1 VASRTA
7 DACVSNRRLAQ
18 TQKPGLQSRPDPADG
33 IGVIKFPSLRGVSLL
48 LVLLPAA
55 CKTNE
60 TADLARNEM
69 LYVDVPFVT
78 KAPGD
83 RALFV
88 LPTADV
94 RDRTPLPTE
103 SHGFPIV
110 YGGDDFWERP
120 VNEMISDVLVRQLQS
135 SGIFA
140 TVSQQASPGA
150 LVLKPTLESFMT
162 GANVAISGSCSFA
175 EVGLRLQV
183 LGPADAQGKR
193 AVLHDQLYGNRQ
205 LTQVEYSP
213 VSPFRL
219 IGRALQISMGKALAG
234 LDHSNIGR
242 SSVPLDIGI
251 PAEATAPLT
260 TTATTPP
267 PTAATTPA
275 TATPPTPVRDN

>member
-1 VASRTA
+1 M
-7 DACVSNRRLAQ
+7 
-18 TQKPGLQSRPDPADG
+18 
-33 IGVIKFPSLRGVSLL
+33 IKFPSLRGVSLL
-48 LVLLPAA
+48 LVMLHAA
-55 CKTNE
+55 CATNE
-60 TADLARNEM
+60 TADFARNEL

-78 KAPGD
+78 RSRGD
-83 RALFV
+83 QPLLV
-88 LPTADV
+88 LPTVDL

-120 VNEMISDVLVRQLQS
+120 VPEMISDVLVRQLQS

-140 TVSQQASPGA
+140 TVSQEATPGA
-150 LVLKPTLESFMT
+150 LVLRPTLESFMT
-162 GANVAISGSCSFA
+162 GANVAIYGSRSFA

-183 LGPADAQGKR
+183 LGPADSQGKR

-205 LTQVEYSP
+205 LSQLEINP

-234 LDHSNIGR
+234 LDRSNVGR
-242 SSVPLDIGI
+242 SSVPLDIGV

-260 TTATTPP
+260 TTATT
-267 PTAATTPA
+267 TPA
-275 TATPPTPVRDN
+275 TPAPTAPAPTTPVRDN

>member
-1 VASRTA
+1 MT
-7 DACVSNRRLAQ
+7 
-18 TQKPGLQSRPDPADG
+18 
-33 IGVIKFPSLRGVSLL
+33 KFPSLRGVSLL

-60 TADLARNEM
+60 TADLARNDL
-69 LYVDVPFVT
+69 LYADVPFVT
-78 KAPGD
+78 KSPGD
-83 RALFV
+83 RTLVV

-103 SHGFPIV
+103 SHGFPII

-120 VNEMISDVLVRQLQS
+120 VHEMVSDVLVRQLQN

-140 TVSQQASPGA
+140 TVSQQPTPGA
-150 LVLKPTLESFMT
+150 LVLKPTIESFMT

-183 LGPADAQGKR
+183 LGPADAQGRR

-205 LTQVEYSP
+205 LTHVEMNP
-213 VSPFRL
+213 VNPFRL

-234 LDHSNIGR
+234 LDHSNVGR
-242 SSVPLDIGI
+242 STVPLDIGV

-260 TTATTPP
+260 TIAPATPIATT
-267 PTAATTPA
+267 
-275 TATPPTPVRDN
+275 TPPTPVRDN